1 MNSIFF
7 DPENRLDFLWRPTE
21 SHCDKCQ
28 PGAHRGFELS
38 TFGKAEQ
45 VSIHQVRQS
54 LRALSAAEGEGY
66 GAARLARYAGR
77 WASLVAGRAIPLGT
91 TLALV
96 WLATVGLVV
105 INYFVPFNLVSL
117 IYMLPVVVA
126 ATQWGL
132 GLGIVAAVAGA
143 AAADFFF
150 YPPLYTF
157 WIRDPQ
163 NVVDLVLFL
172 LIAVVTSNL
181 AARLKNEAVA
191 LQRREKEITE
201 LHAFSQGLATC
212 LTSRD
217 LIFAVQDYLSNTLR
231 YQAVLIATDQEMHA
245 HAAIPQEVRRQAG
258 KLIASRASAASTLV
272 DPRSGRVWLVR
283 IINPEILGYGAIAVD
298 LGDSRGEY
306 AEATARRVETLLE
319 EATLTLNHLKA
330 KEAIEQATLNYQ
342 TEVLRDALVGGISHE
357 LRTPLAAI
365 IGSCSVL
372 NRVPAIRSDRRSREL
387 VEAINEQAG
396 QLDNEI
402 RNLLDATRISAK
414 GVRPQLT
421 WSDPTDIISAA
432 LKQKERKLATH
443 RVILDVAGDVPLV
456 HVDALLVEQ
465 ALGQLLENA
474 AKYSPPGSEI
484 KVCSRGAEQSVVLSV
499 TDQGSGLT
507 ADEKGQVGRRPFRG
521 RGIGPGG
528 SGLGLWIASTF
539 IAANGGSLHAES
551 RGPNLGT
558 TMSMRLP
565 TVSAETPELLDAR
578 DG

>member
-1 MNSIFF
+1 MAAYGKVTVINAS
-7 DPENRLDFLWRPTE
+7 RVHTGGLT
-21 SHCDKCQ
+21 
-28 PGAHRGFELS
+28 ELS
-38 TFGKAEQ
+38 TSGKAGQ
-45 VSIHQVRQS
+45 VSILQERQS
-54 LRALSAAEGEGY
+54 LRALSAVEDEG
-66 GAARLARYAGR
+66 RSV
-77 WASLVAGRAIPLGT
+77 ASLVRHTERWVSLAAGQAMPLGA

-105 INYFVPFNLVSL
+105 INYFVPFNLVTL

-132 GLGIVAAVAGA
+132 GPGILAAVVGA

-191 LQRREKEITE
+191 LQRREKEISE

-212 LTSRD
+212 LTGRD

-231 YQAVLIATDQEMHA
+231 HQAVLIATDQEMHA
-245 HAAIPQEVRRQAG
+245 HAAIPEDVRRQAG
-258 KLIASRASAASTLV
+258 KLIAGGATAASTVV
-272 DPRSGRVWLVR
+272 DPQSGRAWLVR

-298 LGDSRGEY
+298 LGDGR
-306 AEATARRVETLLE
+306 AECTVAVARRVEALLE
-319 EATLTLNHLKA
+319 EATLTLKHLKA

-342 TEVLRDALVGGISHE
+342 TEVLRDALVGGVSHE

-365 IGSCSVL
+365 LGSCSVL
-372 NRVPAIRSDRRSREL
+372 NRIPAIQGDRQSREL

-402 RNLLDATRISAK
+402 SNLLDATRISAK
-414 GVRPQLT
+414 GVRPQLM
-421 WSDPTDIISAA
+421 WSDPTDIVNAA
-432 LKQKERKLATH
+432 LKQKERKLTAH
-443 RVILDVAGDVPLV
+443 RVILDIARDVPLV
-456 HVDALLVEQ
+456 HVDTVLVEQ

-484 KVCSRGAEQSVVLSV
+484 KVCSRGADKSVVLSV

-551 RGPNLGT
+551 RGPGLGA

-565 TVSAETPELLDAR
+565 TVSAEAPELLDAL